1 MFVILSSQK
10 SRKSFLKCTQFY
22 KPKTLIME
30 HTITN
35 FKRASLFLLL
45 FYAVFSSQDMHAQ
58 VVTEI
63 VTDYQGYWKS
73 GPGAALN
80 PVKPQNS
87 HDLLS
92 FTFNGQR
99 YSTGV
104 NDALLTTRGD
114 AFSAQ
119 KFIALPMN
127 NMSGIPTAETFIGV
141 GQLYDGVNNGP
152 SSPPPLNNLAY
163 YLTDGVQGLNI
174 GTCATNIPQGYVSFQ
189 VSHVDPQ
196 SIGDGIPDI
205 LITQVAQPSGATDI
219 YAFKDVNGNNVGSSV
234 NIVLND
240 LQPVGN
246 WIADFYKVNSN
257 PMIIPA
263 GFVNT
268 ERPMRLWAADFSDFG
283 ITPGNYESIDHFVI
297 NLKGTTDIAFVA
309 YNIATATVV
318 PLTPGISL
326 LKEGTFVD
334 VNNDC
339 RASIGDKVNY
349 TFKVT
354 NTGQAPLTNITIS
367 DPLVTVTGGPIALAA
382 GASNSTAFTASYF
395 ITQADITAGAV
406 YNRATVRGTDPQNV
420 VVTKDSS
427 DPTPIAPSNPLFHA
441 DCPECTVTPLIQTPT
456 ITLPIAALNF
466 EGCST
471 AAITGLI
478 YSETAVSITPAQFI
492 ALGGTIS
499 NVSLVLNITYQ
510 DTQSGTCP
518 IVVTREF
525 KVTSG
530 CLTQRFTQVINVNDT
545 VKPTADALADFTVT
559 GCNAA
564 FPAADV
570 ALVTGEADNCTTAPT
585 VTFVGDSAPVATGC
599 TETVIRTYKVADACG
614 NFIEVHQNLIRTADT
629 VLPTASNPANVVL
642 VNNEPVPAADVLVVT
657 DEADNCS
664 VPTVTFISDST
675 PVTERCTETVIRTYR
690 VTDACDNHIDVTQ
703 RFVRN
708 LTTSAPVIGEVI
720 QPTCR
725 ATFGSI
731 VISGLPAGNWTITQ
745 TGTVSTTYSNTGA
758 TYTVQNLFPGMYTF
772 TFTADG
778 CTSNASVEVTIN
790 RIPDM
795 PNAPLVGA
803 ITQPTCNVPGGT
815 VVLSGLPATGTWT
828 ISEGTEVVAT
838 GTGTSTTLTD
848 LAAGTHNYTVT
859 VNTDCTSSASA
870 NVVISPSANPTAP
883 VVVSVSQPTCAAA
896 IATVQLSGLPT
907 GNWTIAEIGLTG
919 NGSAPIT
926 VSLAAGTY
934 TLVVTNS
941 EGCNSLPLEIPL
953 VINPQP
959 TAPNAPVVG
968 TVTQPGCTSAT
979 GSIEL
984 TGLPSGNWTI
994 NGVPGSGPT
1003 TVISGVSTGT
1013 YTYTVTVGDCISAAS
1028 IPVTINAVEV
1038 LAAPIVGTVTQP
1050 TCASAT
1056 GSVELSGLPSG
1067 NWTINGVSGSGP
1079 AFTFPGLA
1087 EGTYTFTVTSDAG
1100 CISAASASVTINA
1113 QPATPAAPAV
1123 GTTTQPTCALA
1134 TGSVVLSGLPSGNWT
1149 ITQTGTVTN
1158 TYTATGETFDVDG
1171 LAPGTYNFTIVA
1183 GACESAPSQTVTINA
1198 ASGSPSAPVIGT
1210 VAQPTCAVQ
1219 TGSVTLSGLP
1229 AGTWTISYGS
1239 TTLSGTGETFLI
1251 GGLTV
1256 GDYTFSVMNA
1266 LGCNSVASASVTIN
1280 AAGENVN
1287 LNTYARCNS
1296 DIDLR
1301 VNLASLLPDGTPTN
1315 GTWTASG
1322 EAAAALSP
1330 TGIFTPNGLDVAFY
1344 NVNYNVSNAGCSQ
1357 TFAFNVEVDDDCL
1370 PLDVCSDP
1378 IIPNAFSPNGDL
1390 LNDVFVINN
1399 LESIN
1404 CYPTNKIEIF
1414 NRWGVLVYDAQQYDN
1429 TSRVFKGY
1437 SEGRATMSKS
1447 EQLPTGTYFYVLE
1460 YLDAR
1465 DASNVKTVKK
1475 QGYLYLTK

>member
-1 MFVILSSQK
+1 
-10 SRKSFLKCTQFY
+10 
-22 KPKTLIME
+22 ME

-58 VVTEI
+58 ATQAVTEI

-92 FTFNGQR
+92 FTYNGQR
-99 YSTGV
+99 YSTGA

-114 AFSAQ
+114 AFSPQ
-119 KFIALPMN
+119 KFIALPME
-127 NMSGIPTAETFIGV
+127 NMSGIPTNETFIGV
-141 GQLYDGVNNGP
+141 GQLYDGVNNGG
-152 SSPPPLNNLAY
+152 SNPPPLNNLAY

-174 GTCATNIPQGYVSFQ
+174 GTCATNIPQGFVSFQ
-189 VSHVDPQ
+189 VTHIDPL

-219 YAFKDVNGNNVGSSV
+219 YSFKDVNGSTVGSPV
-234 NIVLND
+234 NIVLNS
-240 LQPVGN
+240 LAPVGN
-246 WIADFYKVNSN
+246 WIADFYRVNSN

-283 ITPGNYESIDHFVI
+283 ITPGNYAAIDHFVI

-309 YNIATATVV
+309 YNIATVTVV
-318 PLTPGISL
+318 PITAGISL
-326 LKEGTFVD
+326 LKDGNFVD

-339 RASIGDKVNY
+339 RASIGDRVDY

-354 NTGQAPLTNITIS
+354 NTGEAPLTNITVT
-367 DPLVTVTGGPIALAA
+367 DPLVTVTGGPISLAA
-382 GASNSTAFTASYF
+382 GASNSTAFTATYF
-395 ITQADITAGAV
+395 ITAADIAAGAV
-406 YNRATVRGTDPQNV
+406 YNRATVRGTDPQNAI
-420 VVTKDSS
+420 VTKDSS
-427 DPTPIAPSNPLFHA
+427 DPTPIGSSSPLFHA

-456 ITLPIAALNF
+456 ITLPILPLNI

-471 AAITGLI
+471 AAITVLP
-478 YSETAVSITPAQFI
+478 YSEVAVPITPAQFI

-499 NVSLVLNITYQ
+499 NVSLVLTITYQ

-518 IVVTREF
+518 VVVTRTF

-530 CLTQRFTQVINVNDT
+530 CLTQTFVQTINVNDT
-545 VKPTADALADFTVT
+545 VKPTADALGEITVV
-559 GCNAA
+559 GCGAE

-570 ALVTGEADNCTTAPT
+570 ALVTGEADNCTATPT
-585 VTFVGDSAPVATGC
+585 VTFVGDSAPVANGC

-614 NFIEVHQNLIRTADT
+614 NFIEVHQNLIRTADS
-629 VLPTASNPANVVL
+629 VLPTASNPADVLL
-642 VNNEPVPAADVLVVT
+642 VNNEPVPAADVTVVT

-664 VPTVTFISDST
+664 VPTVTFVSDST
-675 PVTERCTETVIRTYR
+675 PVTEGCTEIVIRTYR
-690 VTDACDNHIDVTQ
+690 VTDACLNHIDVTQ

-708 LTTSAPVIGEVI
+708 LTTVAPAIGEVV

-731 VISGLPAGNWTITQ
+731 AITGLPAGNWTITQ
-745 TGTVSTTYSNTGA
+745 TGTVSTTYNGSGTD
-758 TYTVQNLFPGMYTF
+758 YIVQNLFPGMYTY

-778 CTSNASVEVTIN
+778 CISNPSVEVTIN

-795 PNAPLVGA
+795 PNAPVVGE
-803 ITQPTCNVPGGT
+803 ITQPTCTVPGGS

-828 ISEGTEVVAT
+828 ISEGTDVVAT
-838 GTGTSTTLTD
+838 GTGTSTTLQNI
-848 LAAGTHNYTVT
+848 AAGTHNYTVT
-859 VNTDCTSSASA
+859 VNTDCTSLASA
-870 NVVISPSANPTAP
+870 NVVINPSTNPATP
-883 VVVSVSQPTCAAA
+883 VIVSVTQPTCAVATG
-896 IATVQLSGLPT
+896 TVQISGLPT
-907 GNWTIAEIGLTG
+907 GNWSIAEIGLTG
-919 NGSAPIT
+919 NGSAPVT

-934 TLVVTNS
+934 NLVVTNS
-941 EGCNSLPLEIPL
+941 EGCQSLPLEIPL

-968 TVTQPGCTSAT
+968 TVTQPTCTSAT

-994 NGVPGSGPT
+994 NGVPGSGAT
-1003 TVISGVSTGT
+1003 TVISGLSPGN
-1013 YTYTVTVGDCISAAS
+1013 YTYTVTVGDCISAPS
-1028 IPVTINAVEV
+1028 SEITINNVDV
-1038 LAAPIVGTVTQP
+1038 LAAPIVGTITQP

-1067 NWTINGVSGSGP
+1067 NYTINGVPASG
-1079 AFTFPGLA
+1079 ATFTFQGLA

-1100 CISAASASVTINA
+1100 CVSTASAQVTINA
-1113 QPATPAAPAV
+1113 QPATPAAPTA
-1123 GTTTQPTCALA
+1123 GTATQPTCAVA

-1149 ITQTGTVTN
+1149 ITQSGTVSN
-1158 TYTATGETFDVDG
+1158 TYTNSGTTFNVQG
-1171 LAPGTYNFTIVA
+1171 LAPGTYTFSVVG
-1183 GACESAPSQTVTINA
+1183 GACESAASQIVTINA
-1198 ASGSPSAPVIGT
+1198 AVGSPSAPVIGT

-1229 AGTWTISYGS
+1229 AGNWTISYGS
-1239 TTLSGTGETFLI
+1239 TTVSGTGETFLI
-1251 GGLTV
+1251 EGLV
-1256 GDYTFSVMNA
+1256 AGDYTFSVMNA
-1266 LGCNSVASASVTIN
+1266 VGCNSVASANVTIN

-1287 LNTYARCNS
+1287 LSAYARCNS

-1301 VNLASLLPDGTPTN
+1301 VNLDALLPASAGEN
-1315 GTWTASG
+1315 GTWVASG
-1322 EAAAALSP
+1322 EAAGAISQA
-1330 TGIFTPNGLDVAFY
+1330 GIFTPNGLNVAFY
-1344 NVNYNVSNAGCSQ
+1344 NVTYTASNAGCSQ
-1357 TFAFNVEVDDDCL
+1357 TFVFNVEVDDDCA

-1399 LESIN
+1399 LESFN

-1414 NRWGVLVYDAQQYDN
+1414 NRWGVLVYDTQQYDN

-1437 SEGRATMSKS
+1437 SEGRATLSKS
-1447 EQLPTGTYFYVLE
+1447 EQLPTGTYFYILE
-1460 YLDAR
+1460 YFDAR
-1465 DASNVKTVKK
+1465 DGRNVTVKK